1 MIYCDS
7 HIHVARCRSLISF
20 DDEYFCVSSCHTK
33 DDFYFL
39 EKIDE
44 KPSRKYFASFG
55 IHPQA
60 VLGKRYSQDDF
71 DFLEKLVS
79 EKKIAA
85 IGEIGLDFF
94 TPELKGKA
102 DDQVEI
108 FEKQLNLAIKN
119 NLPVVL
125 HLRKSVEKIF
135 TYSKLLSKLPS
146 VIFHSFPGT
155 AMEAKSL
162 LDHKVNGFFSFGK
175 PVLNGRK
182 HSIECVKNLPPDRIL
197 LETDAPYQTLKN
209 EDFTNPDDIKK
220 VYAEAASLKNMD
232 EEEVSEKVFENFKK
246 AYLIS
251 KTQPPRHNQRTF

>member
-7 HIHVARCRSLISF
+7 HIHVARCHSLLSF
-20 DDEYFCVSSCHTK
+20 DDEYSCVSSCHTK
-33 DDFYFL
+33 EDFYFI
-39 EKIDE
+39 EKIAGN
-44 KPSRKYFASFG
+44 SNRKYFASFG

-85 IGEIGLDFF
+85 VGEIGLDFF

-102 DDQVEI
+102 DDQIEI
-108 FEKQLNLAIKN
+108 FERQLNLAIKN

-155 AMEAKSL
+155 VMEAASL
-162 LDHKVNGFFSFGK
+162 LNHKINGFFSFGK

-182 HSIECVKNLPPDRIL
+182 HSIGCVKNLPPDRIL
-197 LETDAPYQTLKN
+197 LETDAPYQTLKG

-220 VYAEAASLKNMD
+220 VYAKAASLRNMD
-232 EEEVSEKVFENFKK
+232 EEELSNQIFENFKE

-251 KTQPPRHNQRTF
+251 KNQPPRHNHRTF

>member
-7 HIHVARCRSLISF
+7 HIHIARCHSLPCF
-20 DDEYFCVSSCHTK
+20 DEKYFCVSSCHTK

-39 EKIDE
+39 ESIEE
-44 KPSRKYFASFG
+44 KPNRKYFASFG

-94 TPELKGKA
+94 TPELKAKTYE
-102 DDQVEI
+102 QILI
-108 FEKQLNLAIKN
+108 FERQLNLAIKCD
-119 NLPVVL
+119 LPVVL

-155 AMEAKSL
+155 VMEAKSL
-162 LDHKVNGFFSFGK
+162 LNHKINGFFSFGK

-182 HSIECVKNLPPDRIL
+182 HSIDCVKNLPFDRIL

-220 VYAEAASLKNMD
+220 VYKEAVKLRNMN
-232 EEEVSEKVFENFKK
+232 EEELSEKVFENFRK
-246 AYLIS
+246 AYVIA
-251 KTQPPRHNQRTF
+251 TQSEAKGKQSH